1 MNIKKLFVLTMAFC
15 TVSFAFAQETDIKQA
30 RRQFYMQQHSRVPQI
45 KQSLLERAPLNEM
58 PATKARTAG
67 ALPQDRWFPGE
78 WEEVQAITITWPY
91 NCFPADQVGNM
102 NYVADE
108 LVTGYG
114 IYYKYNNYTGWQKI
128 GEGAVVNVID
138 TATDDFEKVFAYLA
152 DAVQTGGAEAWM
164 RIANAG
170 DSSIIKRYLSR
181 MNLRCDNIK
190 WIVASGNS
198 FWYRD
203 CGPICFYYGDQDS
216 VGMLDFMY
224 YPGRALDDS
233 LPYAI
238 EAQMGVPNF
247 ETSFEWEGG
256 NCLVDGTGMCFTS
269 DAIYSANADA
279 YGQITWDGVNPSTIN
294 YTNKPAL
301 TRAQSFDTLAHLIGT
316 RAMYI
321 LPALK
326 YDGGTGHIDLYA
338 DMWDENGFVFSRF
351 PSQYS
356 SWSDAQTAQKN
367 IDTLCNK
374 TTLFDTYYKHS
385 NIPFPCTDNGGNFTS
400 QTQYNNNYTRTY
412 SNHTFVNN
420 LIIQPVFSQVVNGEP
435 SAAWDKA
442 RIDTLRLSYPGYTIY
457 PIDVRSFD
465 GYGGAIH
472 CITKQIPANNPVR
485 ILHPSLTGNYLYH
498 FHAQGRIPI
507 DVWARNKSGIANVKV
522 VYRLNGG
529 EWQEIEAQADSEGNT
544 ADGDKFYTE
553 LPTSL
558 LQIAEGRTSNTI
570 EYYIS
575 VTSNNG
581 KTITKPMTAGQGGYY
596 TFYVGEENSDN
607 FAISEAIDN
616 QFGRIFPNPTTGDAS
631 IHIDMNG
638 IGRCRMELFD
648 MTGRC
653 LQSETLSA
661 DGSHTIRTDSLS
673 QGVYTVVFTADGHRV
688 VRRLVKK

>member
-170 DSSIIKRYLSR
+170 DSSIIKRYLTR
-181 MNLRCDNIK
+181 MNLRSDNIK

-529 EWQEIEAQADSEGNT
+529 EWQ
-544 ADGDKFYTE
+544 
-553 LPTSL
+553 
-558 LQIAEGRTSNTI
+558 
-570 EYYIS
+570 
-575 VTSNNG
+575 
-581 KTITKPMTAGQGGYY
+581 
-596 TFYVGEENSDN
+596 
-607 FAISEAIDN
+607 
-616 QFGRIFPNPTTGDAS
+616 
-631 IHIDMNG
+631 
-638 IGRCRMELFD
+638 
-648 MTGRC
+648 
-653 LQSETLSA
+653 
-661 DGSHTIRTDSLS
+661 
-673 QGVYTVVFTADGHRV
+673 
-688 VRRLVKK
+688 